1 MGVAIYV
8 RVSTESQAEDG
19 TSLDTQTVAC
29 QEKAV
34 EMGYTVSQTY
44 VDDSSGAYLDRTGL
58 NALRKDM
65 ELGIIKDA
73 VFCFK
78 PDRLSRSLHYQLLL
92 SEEFKQHDIKLFFAK
107 SDNNRDTPD
116 GNLLYQVQGAIAEYE
131 KEMIRERTVR
141 GKLAKARQ
149 GQIMPMRTPP
159 YGYIW
164 KEGAL
169 LVNDAEAELVRNI
182 FNWYLAGLTMREI
195 GVKLIESGVP
205 ARFGA
210 WNASTIRN
218 IIKNETY
225 IGKYIYNRRQH
236 VRIPNKKTAGGRPA
250 IREKQRPESEHIII
264 AVPALVDDSIWQKA
278 QIQKVKNS
286 INSKR
291 NTKLEY
297 LARGGY
303 LHCADCGRVLQNTS
317 YTVGHGEKSYRV
329 GVYRCPNLA
338 PRNYETEKCI
348 SSSVRAEYVD
358 TFIWEDLTTALLQ
371 PENIQFIGRENESTV
386 IDVAKE
392 RERLDGDRKKLQKHK
407 EMIVELY
414 LKELYTKEDVERK
427 LEKIKREEQTINKQL
442 QVLLADEQESP
453 KKTMT
458 NDEREAI
465 FSQIRPLLIDQKKL
479 SFDDRQFIFR
489 QLVDQI
495 TVNIRPGLVRLQ
507 YQGVFGME
515 TEHTYT
521 PGQRRKL

>member
-19 TSLDTQTVAC
+19 TSLDTQTEAC
-29 QEKAV
+29 QEKAL

-44 VDDSSGAYLDRTGL
+44 IDDSSGAYLDRTGL
-58 NALRKDM
+58 NALRKDI

-78 PDRLSRSLHYQLLL
+78 PDRLSRSLHYTLLL
-92 SEEFKQHDIKLFFAK
+92 SEEFKQHDIKLIFAR

-164 KEGAL
+164 RDGAL
-169 LVNDAEAELVRNI
+169 FVNDEEAELVRNI
-182 FNWYLAGLTMREI
+182 FSWYIAGLTMREI

-205 ARFGA
+205 TRFGT

-225 IGKYIYNRRQH
+225 IGKYIYNRRKH
-236 VRIPNKKTAGGRPA
+236 ERIANKKTAGGRPA
-250 IREKQRPESEHIII
+250 IREKQRPVSEHIII
-264 AVPALVDDSIWQKA
+264 GVPALVDDSIWQQA
-278 QIQKVKNS
+278 QLQKVKNS

-317 YTVGHGEKSYRV
+317 YTVGHGESSYRV

-338 PRNYETEKCI
+338 PRNYSTQKCP
-348 SSSVRAEYVD
+348 SSSVRAEYLD
-358 TFIWEDLTTALLQ
+358 AFIWRDLTAALLQ
-371 PENIQFIGRENESTV
+371 PENVRFIVPENESVIKDTV
-386 IDVAKE
+386 KE
-392 RERLDGDRKKLQKHK
+392 RERLDSERTKLQKDK
-407 EMIVELY
+407 DKVVELY
-414 LKELYTKEDVERK
+414 LKELFTKEYVERQ
-427 LEKIKREEQTINKQL
+427 LEQIKQKELILTKQL
-442 QVLLADEQESP
+442 QIVVADEQESP
-453 KKTMT
+453 KKAMT
-458 NDEREAI
+458 DDERESI
-465 FSQIRPLLIDQKKL
+465 FTKIRTLLMDQGRL
-479 SFDDRQFIFR
+479 SFDDRQLIFR
-489 QLVDQI
+489 QLIDRVE
-495 TVNIRPGLVRLQ
+495 VYLRPGLVRLR
-507 YQGVFGME
+507 YKGVFDME
-515 TEHTYT
+515 AEHTYT